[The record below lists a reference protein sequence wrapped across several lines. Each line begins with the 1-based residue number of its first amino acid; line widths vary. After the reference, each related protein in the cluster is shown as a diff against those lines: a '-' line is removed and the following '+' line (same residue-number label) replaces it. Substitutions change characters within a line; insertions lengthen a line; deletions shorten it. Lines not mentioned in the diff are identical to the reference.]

1 MKAKMMEMLNSGE
14 ADTEWSSLLAMLD
27 TSSFTPATCS
37 GNTADTMM
45 LSVLSGLATTCD
57 DVNPGTSLGSPTSTD
72 CINPDGTPKL
82 FAVAGGAKYKV
93 TDLCPATCS
102 ACGATPT
109 EDAAVVAGGTCAGYA
124 HFCTTEP
131 LVAWMCPETC
141 GPYPG
146 DCVFLSRYGNGAARY
161 AADCAS
167 SWSLWY
173 ASYQACMADS
183 PNWVAGSDPSN
194 PTACP
199 MDPTGISCYQ
209 TDESLGSS
217 ASC

>member
-1 MKAKMMEMLNSGE
+1 MASVLREKKSELASGE
-14 ADTEWSSLLAMLD
+14 SLKGQLAQARSQLVD
-27 TSSFTPATCS
+27 F
-37 GNTADTMM
+37 
-45 LSVLSGLATTCD
+45 
-57 DVNPGTSLGSPTSTD
+57 
-72 CINPDGTPKL
+72 
-82 FAVAGGAKYKV
+82 
-93 TDLCPATCS
+93 
-102 ACGATPT
+102 
-109 EDAAVVAGGTCAGYA
+109 DAAVVAGGTCAGYA